1 MLDKKLFL
9 ILLPILAAVL
19 LGGLLSCSR
28 ADNPWDNSSLDVTD
42 PEGTLEVSA
51 TVLNV
56 DGASKVAKL
65 YATYQDS
72 KGLYRPDLISIE
84 PLAESENLE
93 GNHKVFMLEVGS
105 YTVSAGNLS
114 IGVEV
119 VRKE

>member
-28 ADNPWDNSSLDVTD
+28 ANNPWDNSSLDVTD

-51 TVLNV
+51 KVLNV
-56 DGASKVAKL
+56 DSASKTAKL
-65 YATYQDS
+65 YATYHDS

-93 GNHKVFMLEVGS
+93 GEHKVFMLEVGS

>member
-1 MLDKKLFL
+1 MLNKKLFL

-28 ADNPWDNSSLDVTD
+28 ANNPWDNSSLDVTD

-51 TVLNV
+51 KVLNV
-56 DGASKVAKL
+56 DSASKKAKL
-65 YATYQDS
+65 YATYHDS

-84 PLAESENLE
+84 PLAESEIFE
-93 GNHKVFMLEVGS
+93 GEHKVFMLEVGS

>member
-19 LGGLLSCSR
+19 LGGLLSYSR

-56 DGASKVAKL
+56 DGASEVAKL
-65 YATYQDS
+65 YATYHDS
-72 KGLYRPDLISIE
+72 KGLYRPDLTLQRVRIWRVITRS
-84 PLAESENLE
+84 LCSRL
-93 GNHKVFMLEVGS
+93 VV
-105 YTVSAGNLS
+105 TLS
-114 IGVEV
+114 VPAI
-119 VRKE
+119 

>member
-9 ILLPILAAVL
+9 ILLSILAAVL

-28 ADNPWDNSSLDVTD
+28 ANNPWDNSSLDVTD

-56 DGASKVAKL
+56 DGASKIAKL
-65 YATYQDS
+65 YATYHDS

-93 GNHKVFMLEVGS
+93 GDHKVFMLEVGS